1 MRRVLVR
8 RGSAAL
14 LLLLIGACDRIMPQR
29 ADLTLPSVEEVR
41 AVYEAR
47 GVDADVSLSG
57 NVVEL
62 RATQDAAQL
71 QRGGSLWARVG
82 PYIYVFSP
90 GTQEVFETWAGVSA
104 VRAITMTTGGE
115 EVARALL
122 TRDQLNDITWRRTLN
137 LLGTALQEGTARP
150 ARLDDLVEWG
160 EENTEY
166 RYNPDYAPNQNGGR

>member
-1 MRRVLVR
+1 MNRRMMR

-14 LLLLIGACDRIMPQR
+14 LLCALAACDRILPQR
-29 ADLTLPSVEEVR
+29 PDLTLPAAEEVER
-41 AVYEAR
+41 VYAAQ
-47 GVDADVSLSG
+47 GVDADVALSG

-62 RATQDAAQL
+62 RVTQDPRQL

-90 GTQEVFETWAGVSA
+90 GTREVFETWGGVSA
-104 VRAITMTTGGE
+104 VRAITLTPSGE

-122 TRDQLNDITWRRTLN
+122 TRDRLNDITWRRALN
-137 LLGTALQEGTARP
+137 ILGTALQEGTERP
-150 ARLDDLVEWG
+150 SRLDALVEWG

-166 RYNPDYAPNQNGGR
+166 RYNPDYVQPNGGR